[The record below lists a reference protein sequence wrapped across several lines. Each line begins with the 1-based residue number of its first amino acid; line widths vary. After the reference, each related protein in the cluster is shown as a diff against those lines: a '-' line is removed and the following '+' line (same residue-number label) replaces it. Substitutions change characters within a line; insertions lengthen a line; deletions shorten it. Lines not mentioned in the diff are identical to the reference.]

1 MCFSILNSVKILN
14 ATKALNRLP
23 KATQKSSKEYFGA
36 FLVSW
41 CFGGI
46 CLFKPLNMNLKKLSA
61 VLFVMTLTFLVNA
74 QNINIIPQPKQVNLK
89 KGSFALD
96 GKTIISYNDPQ
107 LKFLADYT
115 STTIQ
120 SLNKL
125 KLTVKNRNGTQSNI
139 QSISLILD
147 GKANTAKEGYLLS
160 VTTST
165 ITVKGATSQGIF
177 YGVQSLLQLIPIKGD
192 SKIQALEIQDEPRFA
207 WRGLLL
213 DVSRHFFTIDEVKQL
228 IDQMVTYKFNLLHL
242 HLSDDQGWRV
252 EIKKLPE
259 LTKIGAWRVP
269 RTGLWWDREP
279 PQEGEEATYGG
290 FYTRDQIRDL
300 VAYASKRH
308 VDILPEI
315 DVPGHSIAAIAS
327 YPYLS
332 SSKDKYKVNPGSKF
346 YTIDDNSLC
355 AGKESTFEFL
365 DIVLSEIAELFPF
378 EYIHIGGDECY
389 KGFWKKCDDC
399 QKRIKDNGL
408 KDENELQSYFIKR
421 LKKMLQAKGKKLMG
435 WDEILEGGLA
445 PNASVMSWRGMEGG
459 ITAAK
464 ANHHVV
470 MSPNNYAYLDLYQ
483 GDPAIEPPTYSLLR
497 LNTVYAFEPVPEG
510 VDSTF
515 ILGGQGNLW
524 AESVPT
530 FRHAEYMFWPRS
542 FALAEVLWTP
552 RKGKNWNDFIRRTE
566 VHFDRLEHADI
577 TYAKSFYDAVITP
590 LKDQKG
596 NLQIKVDTEIDGL
609 TVYYSFDNTYPDHHS
624 PIYIKGEKLSIP
636 KDADTFRVITYRD
649 GKPIGRIIAVPLAD
663 LIKRIN

>member
-1 MCFSILNSVKILN
+1 MRIS
-14 ATKALNRLP
+14 ATLIAISFALL
-23 KATQKSSKEYFGA
+23 
-36 FLVSW
+36 L
-41 CFGGI
+41 
-46 CLFKPLNMNLKKLSA
+46 
-61 VLFVMTLTFLVNA
+61 NA

-89 KGSFALD
+89 KGSFAMN
-96 GKTIISYNDPQ
+96 GKTVISYNDPQ
-107 LKFLADYT
+107 LKFLAEYS

-125 KLTVKNRNGTQSNI
+125 KLMVKNQNGTQPNI
-139 QSISLILD
+139 QSISLIID
-147 GKANTAKEGYLLS
+147 KKANTAKEGYLLS
-160 VTTST
+160 ITSSAIT
-165 ITVKGATSQGIF
+165 IKGITSQGIF
-177 YGVQSLLQLIPIKGD
+177 YGVQSLLQLIPIKGE
-192 SKIQALEIQDEPRFA
+192 SKIQALEIRDEPRFA

-213 DVSRHFFTIDEVKQL
+213 DVSRHFFTIDELKRL
-228 IDQMVTYKFNLLHL
+228 IDQMAIYKFNLLHL
-242 HLSDDQGWRV
+242 HLTDDQGWRI

-259 LTKIGAWRVP
+259 LTKVGAWRVP
-269 RTGLWWDREP
+269 RTGLWWDREST
-279 PQEGEEATYGG
+279 QDGEAPTYGG
-290 FYTRDQIRDL
+290 FYTQEQIKDL
-300 VAYASKRH
+300 VIYASQRH

-315 DVPGHSIAAIAS
+315 EAPGHSIAAIAS

-332 SSKDKYKVNPGSKF
+332 SSKDKAKVNPGSKF
-346 YTIDDNSLC
+346 YTVEDNSLC

-365 DIVLSEIAELFPF
+365 DIVLGEVAELFPF

-421 LKKMLQAKGKKLMG
+421 LEKMLQAKGKKLMG

-459 ITAAK
+459 IAAAK

-470 MSPNNYAYLDLYQ
+470 MSPNTYAYLDLYQ

-497 LNTVYAFEPVPEG
+497 LNTVYNFEPVPAG
-510 VDSTF
+510 VDSSF

-524 AESVPT
+524 SESVPT

-552 RKGKNWNDFIRRTE
+552 RKNKNWNNFIRRTE
-566 VHFDRLEHADI
+566 IQFGRLDHSDI
-577 TYAKSFYDAVITP
+577 NYARSIYDAIITP
-590 LKDQKG
+590 SKDEKG
-596 NLQIKVDTEIDGL
+596 NLLIQVDTEIDGIAI
-609 TVYYSFDNTYPDHHS
+609 YYTFDNTYPDHQS
-624 PIYIKGEKLSIP
+624 PQYKKGEKLTIP
-636 KDADTFRVITYRD
+636 KDADTFKVITYRD

-663 LIKRIN
+663 LAKRIN